1 MCLQTSMSSHFHP
14 NYKKKNEIYFII
26 KEKNRISNKT
36 QINRIAKPGRRYRR
50 RKQANN
56 GAIETFLPVIKKNEE
71 KK

>member
-14 NYKKKNEIYFII
+14 NYKKNYFII
-26 KEKNRISNKT
+26 KEKKRISNKT

-56 GAIETFLPVIKKNEE
+56 GAIEMFLPVIKKNEE